1 MASLTAL
8 DMMVLVLVVGGAILG
23 LMRGFTS
30 EVISLGTW
38 IVAILALKFFYT
50 PVAAFLAPK
59 VGTGSAGAILTF
71 ALVFGIVLIAGKLV
85 AASIGS
91 RIRGSA
97 LSGLD
102 RMLGLGFGALK
113 GLVVATIGF
122 LLINLAHDT
131 LFGGNSERPIW
142 ITQSRS
148 HVLLDASS
156 RAIVDFVEA
165 RRHRKG
171 DGSKEAG
178 NTVST

>member
-8 DMMVLVLVVGGAILG
+8 DMIVLILVVGGAILG
-23 LMRGFTS
+23 VMRGFIS

-38 IVAILALKFFYT
+38 FVAIFALKFFFA
-50 PVAAFLAPK
+50 PVEAFVGRW
-59 VGTGSAGAILTF
+59 VGTGTAGAILAF
-71 ALVFGIVLIAGKLV
+71 ALVFGVVLLAGKLA

-91 RIRGSA
+91 SVRYSA

-102 RMLGLGFGALK
+102 RLLGFGFGALK

-122 LLINLAHDT
+122 LIINLAHDT
-131 LFGGNSERPIW
+131 VFGGDSERPEW

-148 HVLLDASS
+148 HVLLDATS

-165 RRHRKG
+165 RRHRAPG
-171 DGSKEAG
+171 DEEKG

>member
-8 DMMVLVLVVGGAILG
+8 DMIVIVLVCGGAIFG

-50 PVAAFLAPK
+50 PVAAFLAPTI
-59 VGTGSAGAILTF
+59 GTGSAGAILTF
-71 ALVFGIVLIAGKLV
+71 ALVFGLVLLIGKLV
-85 AASIGS
+85 AGS
-91 RIRGSA
+91 LGARIRTSY

-102 RMLGLGFGALK
+102 RLLGMGFGALK
-113 GLVVATIGF
+113 GLVIATIGF
-122 LLINLAHDT
+122 LLVNLAHDT
-131 LFGGNSERPIW
+131 VFGGDSERPVW

-156 RAIVDFVEA
+156 RAVVDFVEA
-165 RRHRKG
+165 RRHRQNEVSKG
-171 DGSKEAG
+171 HNAA
-178 NTVST
+178 ST